1 MLEGWLASGRLAT
14 GDVAVVEPAVPLRER
29 AAALRLVVDV
39 LQQEAKFGKGDE
51 VAVLQRERKRRLES
65 AAAYRD
71 GGRSDLAAGEE
82 AEAELIAGY
91 LPAQLDDAEL
101 AELVDAAIAETGAS
115 SPRDMGAVMKLL
127 VPRVAGRAD
136 GRRVSAAVKE
146 RLAG

>member
-1 MLEGWLASGRLAT
+1 MT
-14 GDVAVVEPAVPLRER
+14 VVEQVQEDAR
-29 AAALRLVVDV
+29 AALKAGDRALAGALRLIAAE
-39 LQQEAKFGKGDE
+39 LQRAAKDAGGEVDE

-71 GGRSDLAAGEE
+71 GGRADLAATEE
-82 AEAELIAGY
+82 GEAELIGTY

-115 SPRDMGAVMKLL
+115 SPRDMGSVMKALT
-127 VPRVAGRAD
+127 PRIAGRAD
-136 GRRVSAAVKE
+136 GRRVSTAVKE